1 MTGIVL
7 ARHELLWVLEQCGT
21 GAAVT
26 WPYPLR
32 PVHWTAET
40 DDDVA
45 RHRADTE
52 RRLRSRGLLE
62 PAPARTLLDAGRAV
76 ASWVLA
82 ADLVRRE
89 ATQPRAAVAV
99 TDGVTGALLDSPEH
113 AEAPVRVT
121 PCPPGGLG
129 EALMTLVPPLP
140 AGSGPAVPVL
150 APDSS
155 GLPATRRTAAARE
168 AAEDLLGTAT
178 SITQVGIADRDQ
190 NGAPRRVA
198 TPLCWIDGPRG
209 RHALRHPPPVGPP
222 GPPRPPLLVPAT
234 GGQLLTDIRTVL
246 ADASTPRP
254 PGRSTA

>member
-7 ARHELLWVLEQCGT
+7 TRHELLWVLEQCGS
-21 GAAVT
+21 GSAVA

-45 RHRADTE
+45 RHRAATE

-62 PAPARTLLDAGRAV
+62 PVPARTLLDVGRAV
-76 ASWVLA
+76 TGWVLA
-82 ADLVRRE
+82 VDLVRRE
-89 ATQPRAAVAV
+89 ATHPRAAVAL
-99 TDGVTGALLDSPEH
+99 TDGATAALLDSPEH

-121 PCPPGGLG
+121 PCPPTGLA

-140 AGSGPAVPVL
+140 VGTGPAVPVP
-150 APDSS
+150 APDTSD
-155 GLPATRRTAAARE
+155 LPATRRTAAARE
-168 AAEDLLGTAT
+168 VAGRLIDTAT
-178 SITQVGIADRDQ
+178 SITQVGIADRAED
-190 NGAPRRVA
+190 GAPRRVA
-198 TPLCWIDGPRG
+198 TPVCWIDGPRG
-209 RHALRHPPPVGPP
+209 RHALRRPPGAATP

-234 GGQLLTDIRTVL
+234 GGHLLADIRTVL